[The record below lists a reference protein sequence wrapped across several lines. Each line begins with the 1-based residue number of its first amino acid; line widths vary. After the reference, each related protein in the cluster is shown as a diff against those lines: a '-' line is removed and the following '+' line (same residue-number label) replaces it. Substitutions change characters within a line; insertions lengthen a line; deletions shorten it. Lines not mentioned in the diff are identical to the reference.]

1 MISCDK
7 GQITIEGYKN
17 TIMAEL
23 TSLVRAL
30 IEDDGKPV
38 LTEEELDKCV
48 DMAKMSDEEID
59 DDIKSMVDSMSP
71 EQLLGALISTLA
83 DLKDM

>member
-7 GQITIEGYKN
+7 GQITIEGYKT

-38 LTEEELDKCV
+38 LTKDEVDKCV
-48 DMAKMSDEEID
+48 DLAKMSDEEID
-59 DDIKSMVDSMSP
+59 DDMKSMIDSMSP
-71 EQLLGALISTLA
+71 EQLLGALLGTLA